1 MILIITLGFAEKFAL
16 RAIFRHGLKAND
28 KILILMPEKSDPRA
42 EKAFS
47 IIQQIVGNSFP
58 EVSIEKI
65 YIPSQDFPKAVS
77 VLRKLAL
84 NVLREG
90 EKVIL
95 NISGGQRIVIL
106 ELLTGFL
113 SVDARNVEVEIES
126 EDSSTMAIFPLEMM
140 RKMDLDQEDIKILE
154 ILAQSPKNFNQ
165 ICLILNLSKSSVWRR
180 LRKLM
185 ELGLIEK
192 KEKTYQLTELGYSR
206 ISQNQL

>member
-1 MILIITLGFAEKFAL
+1 MILIITLGFDEKFAL